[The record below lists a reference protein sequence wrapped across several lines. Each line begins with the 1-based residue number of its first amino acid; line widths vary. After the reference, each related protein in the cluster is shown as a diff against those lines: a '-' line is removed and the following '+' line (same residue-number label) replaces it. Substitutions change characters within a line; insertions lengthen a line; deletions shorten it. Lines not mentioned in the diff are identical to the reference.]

1 MLHDNETAARASTFL
16 LRVGAG
22 LLFMAHGTQKLMGW
36 FGGMDQAGGSAPLIS
51 QMGLAGVLETFGGA
65 LIVVGL
71 FARPVAAVLFVEMIA
86 AYVMV
91 HAPQALAPIQNQG
104 ELALL
109 YAVVFLFFVG
119 HGAGAISLD
128 ALRRKP
134 GSADVVEWPREREVD
149 RMRRRAS

>member
-1 MLHDNETAARASTFL
+1 MLHSNENAARVTTFL

-22 LLFMAHGTQKLMGW
+22 LLFMAHGTQKLLGW
-36 FGGMDQAGGSAPLIS
+36 FGGVDQAGGTVPLIS
-51 QMGLAGVLETFGGA
+51 QLGMAGVLETVGGA

-71 FARPVAAVLFVEMIA
+71 FARPVAAVLFVEMVV

-109 YAVVFLFFVG
+109 YGLVFLFFVG

-128 ALRRKP
+128 AMRRKP
-134 GSADVVEWPREREVD
+134 GSADVVEWPRQREAD